1 MALAALAGCNR
12 KQQHPAPPP
21 QSLAPSVPPSE
32 MANQA
37 PKMPPVPPASQPK
50 PVMLDTSVPPVS
62 KSETVAHPRHQR
74 HHAKPAETETAEQE
88 PAKPAAAP
96 DNSQPNPEVASGE
109 PTGTSPIG
117 ELSTANNDANT
128 ADRQALAN
136 EITGTENA
144 LNGIHR
150 SLSSDEQ
157 KTAALIRT
165 FIGKARQALKIDDLD
180 GAKNFSTKAKI
191 LLQELTKQ

>member
-1 MALAALAGCNR
+1 MPPL
-12 KQQHPAPPP
+12 PPP
-21 QSLAPSVPPSE
+21 SQ
-32 MANQA
+32 QQ
-37 PKMPPVPPASQPK
+37 PVMLNTATPPASNG
-50 PVMLDTSVPPVS
+50 
-62 KSETVAHPRHQR
+62 ETVTHPKHSR
-74 HHAKPAETETAEQE
+74 HHAKAPETETAEQE
-88 PAKPAAAP
+88 PAKPGATT
-96 DNSQPNPEVASGE
+96 DNPQPNAEVASGQ
-109 PTGTSPIG
+109 PPGSSPIG

-136 EITGTENA
+136 EITGTENT

-165 FIGKARQALKIDDLD
+165 FIGKARAALKIDDLD

>member
-1 MALAALAGCNR
+1 LAGCNR
-12 KQQHPAPPP
+12 KQQHAAPPP
-21 QSLAPSVPPSE
+21 QAQAPSVPPSE
-32 MANQA
+32 MARQEPA
-37 PKMPPVPPASQPK
+37 MPPLPPPSQQQPVMLNTATPPASSGGTVTHPK
-50 PVMLDTSVPPVS
+50 HS
-62 KSETVAHPRHQR
+62 R
-74 HHAKPAETETAEQE
+74 HHAKTPETETAEQE
-88 PAKPAAAP
+88 PAKPSATT
-96 DNSQPNPEVASGE
+96 DNSQPNTEVASGQ
-109 PTGTSPIG
+109 PPGSSPIG

-136 EITGTENA
+136 EITGTENT

-165 FIGKARQALKIDDLD
+165 FIGKARAALKIDDLD

-191 LLQELTKQ
+191 LLQELTKP